1 MSPAHTIATR
11 ESAEIDGLAPP
22 EGVVVEEDQLP
33 EHLSGTTSIEQ
44 PSLGS
49 ERTLPSVSKNDGDCV
64 KAASPSEDE
73 PIYVTMTLS
82 DPDHPNNWPS
92 RRKLFILIAGILS
105 VINSTLGSSLP
116 SNAITYIAKTF
127 NVTNELQLVLPIST
141 YLIGFI
147 IGPTLC
153 GPISEFHGRRPVMIY
168 SFIGF
173 TSFTLGCALAPNWPT
188 FLVFRM
194 ICGLMG
200 AAPIATVGGLYA
212 DVYGNPR
219 ERGVAMAWFMAA
231 TTFGPCIAPA
241 ISGFISENTTWRW
254 VWW

>member
-1 MSPAHTIATR
+1 M
-11 ESAEIDGLAPP
+11 
-22 EGVVVEEDQLP
+22 VEDDQLP
-33 EHLSGTTSIEQ
+33 EELSETTNIEEK
-44 PSLGS
+44 SLGS
-49 ERTLPSVSKNDGDCV
+49 EQTLPPVSKNDVDST
-64 KAASPSEDE
+64 AAAPPPPPPEDD
-73 PIYVTMTLS
+73 PIFVTITLS
-82 DPDHPNNWPS
+82 DPAHPNNWPS
-92 RRKLFILIAGILS
+92 RKKVFILIAGILS

-127 NVTNELQLVLPIST
+127 NVTSELQLVLPIST

-188 FLVFRM
+188 FLVFRW

-212 DVYGNPR
+212 DIYGNPR
-219 ERGVAMAWFMAA
+219 QRGVAMAWFMAA

-241 ISGFISENTTWRW
+241 ISGYISENTTWRW